1 MQKRRKCLHVCQSFY
16 VLGMTNGQ
24 CSLPDCIQFVLPY
37 YCRRLLWLIFI
48 HFSCS
53 RKKCWLFSLLETLFF
68 ILMKRE
74 SGKQIFFVIFSR
86 VLCKV
91 SFLFCTLELLSAPI
105 STYVVKAWKMN
116 SDVIY
121 HKEPG
126 WCSVSICC
134 CQELKESSKN
144 SYRCSMTFKNKV
156 HYGPEYIWLMLEL
169 R

>member
-1 MQKRRKCLHVCQSFY
+1 MVNVLYQIASNLFY
-16 VLGMTNGQ
+16 YW
-24 CSLPDCIQFVLPY
+24 C
-37 YCRRLLWLIFI
+37 CRRLLWLIFI

-91 SFLFCTLELLSAPI
+91 SFLFCTLELLYPRMLWKHEKWIQMS
-105 STYVVKAWKMN
+105 STTKSLDDVVSPFAAAR
-116 SDVIY
+116 SF
-121 HKEPG
+121 
-126 WCSVSICC
+126 
-134 CQELKESSKN
+134 KESSKN

>member
-74 SGKQIFFVIFSR
+74 SGKQIFLSYFLAFFAKSPSSS
-86 VLCKV
+86 VLWSCSQLLYPRMLWKHEKWIQMSSTTKSLDDVVSPFAAARSLKKV
-91 SFLFCTLELLSAPI
+91 AKIRTGVPWLLRI
-105 STYVVKAWKMN
+105 RSTMVLN
-116 SDVIY
+116 TS
-121 HKEPG
+121 G
-126 WCSVSICC
+126 
-134 CQELKESSKN
+134 
-144 SYRCSMTFKNKV
+144 
-156 HYGPEYIWLMLEL
+156 
-169 R
+169 

>member
-1 MQKRRKCLHVCQSFY
+1 MCHSFY

-24 CSLPDCIQFVLPY
+24 CSLADCIQFVLPRDFY
-37 YCRRLLWLIFI
+37 ECDFYPLFPW
-48 HFSCS
+48 
-53 RKKCWLFSLLETLFF
+53 CWLFSLLETHFF
-68 ILMKRE
+68 CILMKRK
-74 SGKQIFFVIFSR
+74 SHIFSR
-86 VLCKV
+86 ALQK
-91 SFLFCTLELLSAPI
+91 STLES
-105 STYVVKAWKMN
+105 SYTYVVKAWKMN

-156 HYGPEYIWLMLEL
+156 HYGPEYIKWFCVPVDVGAEIVSSSSNSIYSP
-169 R
+169 RGEAGAK